1 MYRRSMDGTWRVI
14 GIENSRMYG
23 LRYLLTFGAGSLGW
37 NGLCRRRIVLRRFGR
52 SPMIA
57 KEGTELVVL
66 LVLLCWSFQQS
77 MIKVALL

>member
-1 MYRRSMDGTWRVI
+1 
-14 GIENSRMYG
+14 
-23 LRYLLTFGAGSLGW
+23 
-37 NGLCRRRIVLRRFGR
+37 
-52 SPMIA
+52 MIA